1 MQDHSLTAG
10 IIANTSQA
18 IAFWEL
24 ALITDSFPDRRKTIY
39 GELERKKAPT
49 YEQVT
54 DICLSEIKFLIERL
68 NIALDPSWR
77 PQPSTGPQEPTPPV
91 KLVPQIS
98 QPLKADQITAAPPKP
113 TSKWDLVSSTAADI
127 AKSHSSPGNAQQA
140 YGRDALNKGIKKASE
155 GAQQA
160 ESLVGTYYNKLVAS
174 PLGWPFRHSLQR
186 TASVVVL
193 GAPYSRI
200 SLICNAI
207 SALTNLTTFSLKQD
221 ELGHFHHGVPSI
233 IRVFTTAIAKIDAY
247 MATVHIHWSDYESLK
262 KTEEEQRTVPQVSE
276 VRECLREGLERIVGT
291 FNEFLGGMGLSKL
304 EIVEAKKAIGE
315 RKPEMIKA

>member
-1 MQDHSLTAG
+1 
-10 IIANTSQA
+10 
-18 IAFWEL
+18 L

-39 GELERKKAPT
+39 GELERKKAAT
-49 YEQVT
+49 FEQVT
-54 DICLSEIKFLIERL
+54 DICLGEIKFLIERL

-77 PQPSTGPQEPTPPV
+77 PQPSVGPQEPTPPV

-98 QPLKADQITAAPPKP
+98 QPLKADQIAAGPAKP
-113 TSKWDLVSSTAADI
+113 TSKWDLVSSTAAGI

-140 YGRDALNKGIKKASE
+140 YGREALNKGFKKASE

-160 ESLVGTYYNKLVAS
+160 ESVVGTYYNKLVSS

-221 ELGHFHHGVPSI
+221 ELGHFHHGVPGI
-233 IRVFTTAIAKIDAY
+233 IRVFTSAIGKIDAY
-247 MATVHIHWSDYESLK
+247 LATMQIHWSDYETLGK
-262 KTEEEQRTVPQVSE
+262 PEAEQKVVPQVNE

-291 FNEFLGGMGLSKL
+291 FNEFLGGMGLSKV
-304 EIVEAKKAIGE
+304 EILEAKKAIGE
-315 RKPEMIKA
+315 KKTEMVQTQ